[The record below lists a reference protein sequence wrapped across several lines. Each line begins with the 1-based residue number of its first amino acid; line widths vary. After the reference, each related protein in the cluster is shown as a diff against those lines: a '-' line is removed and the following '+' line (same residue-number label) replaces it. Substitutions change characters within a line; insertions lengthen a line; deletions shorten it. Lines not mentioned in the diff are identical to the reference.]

1 MKNKLRGLTMLETVL
16 YIGLFSAI
24 LFIIV
29 NFMLTTQE
37 ANTRNKGSESL
48 FRSRQF
54 ITQHINYTFEISDS
68 IDESLSVFDSDN
80 GELAIIKD
88 TTTKSYILQ
97 DSKIL
102 FDGTPISSS
111 DILVERFYI
120 TPIYEDTEL
129 IGVKIDIDIRDRD
142 IPSLTDQFNLLSTF
156 R

>member
-1 MKNKLRGLTMLETVL
+1 MLETVL